1 MCIVISNVNF
11 YRVFLFC
18 LKEPMINSIFQK
30 LALNSLAIVVSAAS
44 VTAASA
50 ASIPGLFNTGVDSS
64 GNVLSPLGGQ
74 DPHYLVVETGNNA
87 LTMSVLSGDYIA
99 NGPNSLWIWEQAGGQ
114 PTNVTRTFRTTFNL
128 TGFDPSTASITG
140 QWAADDYLDA
150 IKINGV
156 SIGAI
161 TNYPGIENWASFHPF
176 TINSGFTAGLNTLDF
191 VVEDAGGIAGF
202 RINSLSGTA
211 QPVPEPST
219 ILGIGAI
226 LGTLPVLRKDK
237 TKRKKKK
244 DGDAEKIS

>member
-1 MCIVISNVNF
+1 
-11 YRVFLFC
+11 
-18 LKEPMINSIFQK
+18 MINSIFQK

-74 DPHYLVVETGNNA
+74 DPHYIVLENNNNNA
-87 LTMSVLSGDYIA
+87 VTLSWPWTGYIA
-99 NGPNSLWIWEQAGGQ
+99 NNSSSLWIWQQADGLAG
-114 PTNVTRTFRTTFNL
+114 NNTRTFRTTFDL
-128 TGFDPSTASITG
+128 TGFDPNTASITG

-150 IKINGV
+150 ININGV

-161 TNYPGIENWASFHPF
+161 PSNPPSTNYSSFTSF
-176 TINSGFTAGLNTLDF
+176 TINSGFIAGLNTLDF
-191 VVEDAGGIAGF
+191 VVRDVAGTAAF
-202 RINSLSGTA
+202 RVNSLSGTA

-226 LGTLPVLRKDK
+226 LGTLPVLKKDK